1 VTKDHPNRPAAGP
14 VAGESTS
21 SSQAAG
27 DAPAPAPPAEEPV
40 ERDLEALIAEA
51 EQERDEYLELARRTR
66 ADFENYRKR
75 IAAETKAAANRGKA
89 ELARELIVVID
100 DLERALAAAG
110 LDPSAAL
117 DGEPVV
123 EGALEQG
130 VLLVYRGLTESL
142 RGAGVE
148 PYDPAGE
155 KFDPSWHEALQ
166 TRAEEG
172 TEPGTIV
179 EVLQRGYRLD
189 GQVLRAARVVVSE

>member
-21 SSQAAG
+21 SAQAAG

-51 EQERDEYLELARRTR
+51 EQQRDEYLELARRTR

-89 ELARELIVVID
+89 ELARELILVID